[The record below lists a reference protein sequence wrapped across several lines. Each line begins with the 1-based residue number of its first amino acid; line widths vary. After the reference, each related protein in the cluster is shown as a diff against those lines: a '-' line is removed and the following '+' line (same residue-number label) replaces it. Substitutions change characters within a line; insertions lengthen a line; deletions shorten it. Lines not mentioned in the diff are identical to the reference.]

1 MATWCSHALTQDDE
15 VFTFNFNL
23 IVTRG
28 GKQATYALNKTCTLS
43 LPWSPREVTCEV
55 NYMEVSL
62 DSTCSCF
69 FFFFNPGN
77 SLSSLIILDFLQV
90 SVRSE
95 ATCPYVENGDSAF
108 KPVCFILSATA
119 KPNVYAQL
127 KLQIWVGFS

>member
-62 DSTCSCF
+62 DSTCSIF
-69 FFFFNPGN
+69 FFLSRELLELSYNPG
-77 SLSSLIILDFLQV
+77 FP
-90 SVRSE
+90 
-95 ATCPYVENGDSAF
+95 AG
-108 KPVCFILSATA
+108 
-119 KPNVYAQL
+119 
-127 KLQIWVGFS
+127 VGEE